1 MQKIVVICGPT
12 SSGKT
17 SLALKLAL
25 EIDAELISSDSRQVY
40 RTLDIGTNK
49 GKLTESSRQYFL
61 EGIPLH
67 LVNLRNPDESYNV
80 FDFKNDFDSKSK
92 EIASKGKNIILVGG
106 TGLYIDAVY
115 RNYQLSDSI
124 ENKYSELGINELRKL
139 YVEKYPDAFEQLNY
153 SDQNNPRRLSMHLS
167 KLDAGIELKANQKS
181 ELDFIFIYPNFERE
195 ELKAKIDARVDE
207 MFKEGLVLETKNALD
222 KYGSNCVA
230 LQGIGYKEVVE
241 FINGKYSEEECVKLV
256 KYAHN
261 QYAKRQIT
269 WFEGAG
275 RAYPLNRVNGIN
287 DTIELV
293 RAFLSNT

>member
-17 SLALKLAL
+17 SLSLKLASA
-25 EIDAELISSDSRQVY
+25 IDAELISSDSRQVY

-49 GKLTESSRQYFL
+49 GNLTQSQGQYLL

-67 LVNLRNPDESYNV
+67 LVNLRNPNESYNV
-80 FDFKNDFDSKSK
+80 FDFKNDFDLKSK
-92 EIASKGKNIILVGG
+92 EIASRGKNIILVGG

-124 ENKYSELGINELRKL
+124 ENKYSELGINELRNL

-167 KLDAGIELKANQKS
+167 KLDAGIELKSNQKS

-195 ELKAKIDARVDE
+195 EIKAKIDARVDE
-207 MFKEGLVLETKNALD
+207 MFKEGLVDETKNALE

>member
-17 SLALKLAL
+17 SLSLKLASA
-25 EIDAELISSDSRQVY
+25 IDAELISSDSRQVY

-49 GKLTESSRQYFL
+49 GNLTQSQGQYLL

-67 LVNLRNPDESYNV
+67 LVNLRNPNESYNV
-80 FDFKNDFDSKSK
+80 FDFKNDFDLKSK
-92 EIASKGKNIILVGG
+92 EIASRGKNIILVGG

-167 KLDAGIELKANQKS
+167 KLDVGIELKANQKS

-195 ELKAKIDARVDE
+195 EIKAKIDARVDE
-207 MFKEGLVLETKNALD
+207 MFKEGLVDETKNALE

-293 RAFLSNT
+293 RSFLKE